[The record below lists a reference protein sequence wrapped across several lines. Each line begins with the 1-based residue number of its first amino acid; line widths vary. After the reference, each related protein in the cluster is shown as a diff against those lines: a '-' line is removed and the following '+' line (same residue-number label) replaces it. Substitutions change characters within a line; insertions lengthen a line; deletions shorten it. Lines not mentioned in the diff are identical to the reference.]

1 MRDGMK
7 ILFGL
12 FKLILIVG
20 IIALSTT
27 YGSNFDWWNLVIIV
41 LILIL
46 SDIFLTKKIEYYTRK
61 KTLEKYPMLNNINEG
76 DRISA
81 VLINGEKLSNIIYFN
96 FDENRIYVYDVPSLY
111 GKRRKGRKAISSLKI
126 KKIKSIK
133 VIDE

>member
-1 MRDGMK
+1 MK

-12 FKLILIVG
+12 FKLTLYVG
-20 IIALSTT
+20 FIALLTA
-27 YGSNFDWWNLVIIV
+27 YGSNLDWWNLVISV

-46 SDIFLTKKIEYYTRK
+46 SDIILTKKVEYYTRK
-61 KTLEKYPMLNNINEG
+61 KTLEKYPKLENINGG
-76 DRISA
+76 DRISV
-81 VLINGEKLSNIIYFN
+81 VLKNGEKLSNIIYLN

-111 GKRRKGRKAISSLKI
+111 GKRRNGMKAISAFRI

>member
-1 MRDGMK
+1 MK
-7 ILFGL
+7 IFFGL
-12 FKLILIVG
+12 FKLTLYVG
-20 IIALSTT
+20 FIALLTA

-46 SDIFLTKKIEYYTRK
+46 SDIFLTKKVEYYTRK
-61 KTLEKYPMLNNINEG
+61 KTLEKYPKLENINGG

-81 VLINGEKLSNIIYFN
+81 VLKNGEKLSNIIYLN

-111 GKRRKGRKAISSLKI
+111 GKRRKGRKAISSFRI